1 MSGLFVNVTVF
12 YCSLHGDRKNQFS
25 QFSTFEAQLFSIR
38 GPFSFLLIFYEHL
51 FIIFQS

>member
-1 MSGLFVNVTVF
+1 MGGLFVNVAVF

-38 GPFSFLLIFYEHL
+38 GPFSFLSMFL
-51 FIIFQS
+51 